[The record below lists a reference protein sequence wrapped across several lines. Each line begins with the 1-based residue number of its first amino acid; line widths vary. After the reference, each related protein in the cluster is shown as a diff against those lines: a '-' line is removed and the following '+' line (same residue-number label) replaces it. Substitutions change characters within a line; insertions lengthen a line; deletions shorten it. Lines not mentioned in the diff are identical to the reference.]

1 MKLRQKPDDF
11 KVEELSELAVK
22 DSGQFKLYRLE
33 KRGMESFFL
42 FSYLAKSSGIEV
54 RDIGYAGLKDKHAVT
69 RQYITIPA
77 DKEFKILHEKN
88 FDLEFLGYLD
98 ERLELGSLQGN
109 RFEITMR
116 NIHKGELDGIRAKSK
131 GIEVMGVPNY
141 FDSQRFGSVINNEF
155 VVKWAVKGDYE
166 KAVKTFLTSY
176 TRSEPARVKD
186 EKREI
191 LKNWPHIETLQAKAT
206 SLANVIEEYKKTKD
220 WTAAYR
226 RMPTNIRKMMLSAYQ
241 SYLWNEC
248 AKAIL
253 KKVLFHEQAYKI
265 EYNVGDLVFYK
276 DIKESQLKEL
286 PETLKLI
293 GPRMEMAAGEEAAI
307 RQVLNKEGFKLKDF
321 DIQDK
326 TGDFFGV
333 RERQLIVRPKD
344 FKISEPEIDEL
355 NDRGKKNVFKISL
368 SFSLPKGCY
377 ATIVT
382 KRIFNR

>member
-11 KVEELSELAVK
+11 KVEELSELEIK
-22 DSGQFKLYRLE
+22 DSGPFKLYRLE

-42 FSYLAKSSGIEV
+42 FAYLAKSSGIEV

-69 RQYITIPA
+69 RQYLTIPA

-88 FDLEFLGYLD
+88 FDLELLGYVD
-98 ERLELGSLQGN
+98 QRLELGSLQGN
-109 RFEITMR
+109 LFEITMR
-116 NIHKGELDGIRAKSK
+116 NIHKGELDGIRAKAK

-155 VVKWAVKGDYE
+155 IVKWAVKGDYE
-166 KAVKTFLTSY
+166 RAVKTFLTSY
-176 TRSEPARVKD
+176 TRSEPGRVKD

-191 LKNWPHIETLQAKAT
+191 LKNWPHFEKVQVKAT
-206 SLANVIEEYKKTKD
+206 SLSNVIEEYKKTKD
-220 WTAAYR
+220 WATAYR

-293 GPRMEMAAGEEAAI
+293 GPRMEMAPGEEAAI
-307 RQVLNKEGFKLKDF
+307 RQVLNKEGLKLKDF

-333 RERQLIVRPKD
+333 RERQLIVRPAG
-344 FKISEPEIDEL
+344 FKMSEPEIDEL
-355 NDRGKKNVFKISL
+355 NDRGKKNVFKITL